1 MLKNIISITIIIT
14 LEGTEKIKTKKKEM
28 TTKQSEQLRE
38 RFQVKWL
45 LFSLNEQYITRI
57 WLGIAKSCHL
67 SFKKL

>member
-1 MLKNIISITIIIT
+1 
-14 LEGTEKIKTKKKEM
+14 M

-57 WLGIAKSCHL
+57 WLGITKSCHL
-67 SFKKL
+67 SFQKL